1 MDIKSKSYPI
11 FTSGGRD
18 QKLSKIQIISS
29 LFITICIIFI
39 TYEITAF
46 SSNHSTSNRYIHVQ
60 LLGVN
65 DFHGQL
71 DKYRRVSGT
80 MAGGA
85 EYLAAYLKK
94 YKQENPHTLLVYA
107 GDMVGG
113 SPPISS
119 QFQDEPTIEF
129 LNLLQFD
136 IGTPGNH
143 ELDQGVKE
151 MKRLIYGGFN
161 DKTGYFQGSDTS
173 YISANI
179 IDKKTG
185 TPLLPPYFI
194 KQIDGVN
201 IGFIG
206 VVTRSDT
213 ELYVTPENRKE
224 VEITDEVS
232 EINRTVKL
240 LKEKG
245 IKAIVVLA
253 HEEAKSDQ
261 NGANPGGVL
270 VEMAPKI
277 DNEVDVIFAGHSH
290 EYANTV
296 VAGKLIV
303 QSYSYGKAFSQV
315 NLEIDP
321 HTKDI
326 VKKQA
331 KIIITSHDKIKP
343 DKETAALLNKYKK
356 KLGSYFNQIVGNLPE
371 EITRDEDANGES
383 PLAKMIAESERE
395 AMGTDIAFVHQGE
408 MRHNL
413 KKGKITV
420 EDLYTDVPFGH
431 YISKLI
437 LTGDQIKLALEQQW
451 TKEYDNRLQTIGLT
465 YSWNPNAPIG
475 SRIVSMKDMKGQEIQ
490 PNKEYEVSVSNYLA
504 SGGDKFTAFEQGRL
518 VESGPQVVT
527 ALIHYIQQKYP
538 YEIVLH

>member
-1 MDIKSKSYPI
+1 
-11 FTSGGRD
+11 
-18 QKLSKIQIISS
+18 
-29 LFITICIIFI
+29 
-39 TYEITAF
+39 
-46 SSNHSTSNRYIHVQ
+46 
-60 LLGVN
+60 
-65 DFHGQL
+65 
-71 DKYRRVSGT
+71 

-94 YKQENPHTLLVYA
+94 YKQENPTTLLVHA

-113 SPPISS
+113 SQPISS
-119 QFQDEPTIEF
+119 QFQEEPTIEF
-129 LNLLQFD
+129 INLMHFD
-136 IGTPGNH
+136 VGTLGNH
-143 ELDQGVKE
+143 ELDQGVNE

-161 DKTGYFQGSDTS
+161 KNNDYFQGSNTS

-185 TPLLPPYFI
+185 TTLLPRYII
-194 KQIDGVN
+194 KEVAGVK

-206 VVTRSDT
+206 VVTKSDT

-232 EINRTVKL
+232 AINRTVKI

-245 IKAIVVLA
+245 IKVIVVLA
-253 HEEAKSDQ
+253 HDEARSDQ
-261 NGANPGGVL
+261 NGANPGGAL

-277 DNEVDVIFAGHSH
+277 DNAVSVIFAGHSH

-321 HTKDI
+321 QTKDI

-331 KIIITSHDKIKP
+331 KIILTSHEHIKP
-343 DKETAALLNKYKK
+343 DQETVALINKYKK
-356 KLGSYFNQIVGNLPE
+356 KLGSYFNQTVANLPE
-371 EITRDEDANGES
+371 EISRDEDANGES

-395 AMGTDIAFVHQGE
+395 TVGTDIAFVHQGE

-413 KKGKITV
+413 NKGKITV

-431 YISKLI
+431 SVSKLT
-437 LTGDQIKLALEQQW
+437 LTGAQIKLALEQQW
-451 TKEYDNRLQTIGLT
+451 TKDYEDRLQTDGIT
-465 YSWNPNAPIG
+465 YSWDPKAPLG
-475 SRIVSMKDMKGQEIQ
+475 NRIVSIKDMKGQEIQ
-490 PNKEYEVSVSNYLA
+490 PTKEYEVAVSDYLA
-504 SGGDKFTAFEQGRL
+504 SGGDEFSAFEQGRL

-527 ALIHYIQQKYP
+527 ALIHYIQEKYP
-538 YEIVLH
+538 NEIALH

>member
-1 MDIKSKSYPI
+1 M
-11 FTSGGRD
+11 
-18 QKLSKIQIISS
+18 SKIQIISS
-29 LFITICIIFI
+29 LFITVCIILV

-94 YKQENPHTLLVYA
+94 YKQENSHTLLVHA
-107 GDMVGG
+107 GDMIGG

-129 LNLLQFD
+129 LNLMHFD

-143 ELDQGVKE
+143 DLDQGVNE

-161 DKTGYFQGSDTS
+161 NKTGYFHGSDTS

-185 TPLLPPYFI
+185 TPLLPPYMI
-194 KQIDGVN
+194 KEIAGVK

-232 EINRTVKL
+232 AINRTAKV

-253 HEEAKSDQ
+253 HEEARSDQ
-261 NGANPGGVL
+261 NGANPSGVL

-277 DNEVDVIFAGHSH
+277 DNEVDVMIAGHSH

-315 NLEIDP
+315 NLEIDS

-331 KIIITSHDKIKP
+331 KIIITSHEKIKP
-343 DKETAALLNKYKK
+343 DKETVALLNKYKK
-356 KLGSYFNQIVGNLPE
+356 KLGSHFNQIVGNLPE

-408 MRHNL
+408 MRGNL

-420 EDLYTDVPFGH
+420 DDLYTDVPFGH
-431 YISKLI
+431 SVSKLT

-490 PNKEYEVSVSNYLA
+490 PNKEYEVAVSNYLA
-504 SGGDKFTAFEQGRL
+504 LGGDEFTAFEQGRL

-538 YEIVLH
+538 YEIGLH